1 MRTDANQILMDM
13 NKEVGKQSILITV
26 IKDLSMFIHTKKYK
40 QYQVMLEESE
50 QKYDELKNELNN
62 IIK

>member
-26 IKDLSMFIHTKKYK
+26 IKDLSMFSHTKEYK

>member
-26 IKDLSMFIHTKKYK
+26 IKDLSMFSHTKKYK